1 MRLRF
6 FINNWGQTSALK
18 VAYIFNVFGGSKLLK
33 LLSSLTKQ
41 HMSVRNTIITGI
53 QDRFI

>member
-6 FINNWGQTSALK
+6 LINNWGQTSALK
-18 VAYIFNVFGGSKLLK
+18 VAYIFNVFGVQSCLM

>member
-1 MRLRF
+1 MRLHF

-18 VAYIFNVFGGSKLLK
+18 VAYIFNVFGVQSCLM

-41 HMSVRNTIITGI
+41 HMSVSNTVITGI